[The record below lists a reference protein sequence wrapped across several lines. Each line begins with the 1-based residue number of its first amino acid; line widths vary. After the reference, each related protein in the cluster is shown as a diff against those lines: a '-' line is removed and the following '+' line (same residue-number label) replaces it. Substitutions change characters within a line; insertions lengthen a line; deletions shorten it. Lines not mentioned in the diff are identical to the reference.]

1 MSEFHIKVVR
11 IGKVERH
18 PNADTLDITHVYDY
32 PVVIRRGDFAEGDL
46 AVYVPIDSIV
56 PDTEEWAFLG
66 SKRRIKAKKLRG
78 VFSQGL
84 LTKLPRFMFIEGT
97 HVLSE
102 GDDVREL
109 MGITKY
115 EPPLPLSTGGEC
127 EPAPKGWM
135 FPVYTDIEGLRR
147 HPDVLKPGE
156 EVVIHEKI
164 HGTNARF
171 VHDGTRLW
179 VGSHT
184 QIKRFDE
191 KSIWWQVAGALGLE
205 PCLATCPMHVFFGEV
220 FGQVQDLKYGVS
232 RGALLRLFD
241 VFDVRKGCY
250 LGYDEARALAVSC
263 GLDWV
268 PELYRGPWDPTM
280 SSHAEGKSTLA
291 DHVREGF
298 VVKPVKERWNDACGR
313 VVLKRIGEGYLLRK
327 DA

>member
-1 MSEFHIKVVR
+1 MSEFHVRVVR
-11 IGKVERH
+11 VGKVEHH
-18 PNADTLDITHVYDY
+18 PSAHSLDITHVYDY
-32 PVVIRRGDFAEGDL
+32 PVVVRRGDFTEGDL

-66 SKRRIKAKKLRG
+66 GKCRIKAKKLRG

-84 LTKLPRFMFIEGT
+84 LTRLPNPGAFCD
-97 HVLSE
+97 VAYCE
-102 GDDVREL
+102 GDDVREA

-135 FPVYTDIEGLRR
+135 FPVYTDVEGLRR
-147 HPDVLKPGE
+147 HPGVLVPGE

-164 HGTNARF
+164 HGTNFRAC
-171 VHDGTRLW
+171 HDGERLW

-184 QIKRFDE
+184 QIKRRDVLN
-191 KSIWWQVAGALGLE
+191 IYWHTALDATLAGKLSQF
-205 PCLATCPMHVFFGEV
+205 PMHVFFGEV
-220 FGQVQDLKYGVS
+220 YGQVQDLKYGVS
-232 RGALLRLFD
+232 RGTLLRLFD

-250 LGYDEARALAVSC
+250 LDHDDAKALAASC

-268 PELYRGPWDPTM
+268 PELYRGPWDPM
-280 SSHAEGKSTLA
+280 LSSLAEGQSTLA

-313 VVLKRIGEGYLLRK
+313 VILKRIGEGYLLRK

>member
-1 MSEFHIKVVR
+1 MSEFHVKVVR
-11 IGKVERH
+11 VGKIEHH
-18 PNADTLDITHVYDY
+18 PNADALDVTHVYDY
-32 PVVIRRGDFAEGDL
+32 PVVVRRGDFTEGEL

-56 PDTEEWAFLG
+56 PDTDAWAFLDG
-66 SKRRIKAKKLRG
+66 KRRIKAKKLRG

-84 LTKLPRFMFIEGT
+84 LAKLPVNAFCD
-97 HVLSE
+97 VAYCE
-102 GDDVREL
+102 GDDVREV

-115 EPPLPLSTGGEC
+115 EPPLPMSTGGEC

-147 HPDVLKPGE
+147 HPNVLRAGE
-156 EVVIHEKI
+156 EVVITEKL
-164 HGTNARF
+164 HGCNGRF

-191 KSIWWQVAGALGLE
+191 KSLWWQVASAFELE
-205 PCLATCPMHVFFGEV
+205 RKLSQFPMHVFFGEV

-241 VFDVRKGCY
+241 VFDINSGSY
-250 LGYDEARALAVSC
+250 LNYDDARQLAASC

-280 SSHAEGKSTLA
+280 ASFAEGKSTLA

-298 VVKPVKERWNDACGR
+298 VVKPTKERCDDACGR